1 MAAEANSI
9 DDIVAVLKN
18 PARFPSPVR
27 AVGSNHSTTS
37 CGVAE
42 GGTVIKMTPMNRI
55 LNINPTA
62 GTVTAQAGAPYI
74 NVAAELEG
82 IPLLNQTGRLTR
94 APAQKGLGA
103 RLKLFADLRKTYDPN
118 DRLLNDFFRNL
129 LAE

>member
-1 MAAEANSI
+1 
-9 DDIVAVLKN
+9 
-18 PARFPSPVR
+18 
-27 AVGSNHSTTS
+27 
-37 CGVAE
+37 
-42 GGTVIKMTPMNRI
+42 MTPINRI

-94 APAQKGLGA
+94 AQAQKGLGA